1 MDDFITKP
9 FSAGELT
16 AALSHAEED
25 RFPDLSSESTT
36 VPSATEPA
44 AVATSRSSSD
54 AEAEM
59 NDAAARSN
67 VPARLPSPIDPDRLR
82 AQSEAYNVS
91 RSAIA
96 QTFLDAADDTLERI
110 EDALSQQD
118 VEAVRDAC
126 HDLRTSAHLIGA
138 ETLEQHLTSLD
149 TGSAPVSDETLH
161 DLTLHL
167 HAAQNAVRR
176 LLASS

>member
-9 FSAGELT
+9 FSADELV
-16 AALSHAEED
+16 AALFQAEED

-59 NDAAARSN
+59 TDAAARSN
-67 VPARLPSPIDPDRLR
+67 VPPRLPSPIDPDRLR